1 VCDRGRHVR
10 RMRDS
15 EASGRAGHIDFDLSG
30 PEVEN
35 LLAGFLTG
43 AVGIQLG
50 ARLTDVN
57 ALPADCRKHARAA
70 EAAGRTR
77 VVWATERGPIAAWG
91 DYYPEASKRLYGYQ
105 ILVDWCDVP
114 TGHHSLWC
122 YCDPKRPTEWTI
134 GRGRHGAA
142 L

>member
-1 VCDRGRHVR
+1 MTACPT
-10 RMRDS
+10 
-15 EASGRAGHIDFDLSG
+15 EAGSGGGDTNFDLSRSD
-30 PEVEN
+30 VEK
-35 LLAGFLTG
+35 LLAGFLIG

-50 ARLTDVN
+50 ARLTDSN
-57 ALPADCRKHARAA
+57 ALPADRRKHVRAA
-70 EAAGRTR
+70 EAAGRTW
-77 VVWATERGPIAAWG
+77 VVWATERGLIAAWG

-105 ILVDWCDVP
+105 ILVEWCDVL

-134 GRGRHGAA
+134 GRGRYGAA